1 MHGLR
6 WWEVDLGGVVI
17 RAMKRLGLAW
27 NVVLITPERQ
37 QQRMEQPRSALR
49 PTSRQLGA
57 SRSSASSSSSPGGSG
72 CSRAPG
78 AP

>member
-6 WWEVDLGGVVI
+6 WWEIDLGGIVI

-37 QQRMEQPRSALR
+37 QQRMREPAPAVR
-49 PTSRQLGA
+49 PPSRNLERVPQ
-57 SRSSASSSSSPGGSG
+57 
-72 CSRAPG
+72 
-78 AP
+78 